1 VSPCLGGQ
9 SLDALALT
17 PKYDFDLKS
26 LNSPESMTTNLMH
39 RVTFTSKFE
48 IDQENKTMKKTILTF
63 GLISGGIMAV
73 MMFATLPFT
82 DSAWLQSHS
91 MFIGYTTMVLSFM
104 LVFFG
109 IRSYRENIGGGTITF
124 GRAFAVGILITLISS
139 VLYVVTWEIMYFGVP
154 SFGERFMTMCVAH
167 IKNSGASPEAIQT
180 QLNQLKYLDNPF
192 INAAMTFAEPFPV
205 GLIITLISA
214 AILRKKTK
222 ALSDGSP
229 ATVEA

>member
-1 VSPCLGGQ
+1 
-9 SLDALALT
+9 
-17 PKYDFDLKS
+17 
-26 LNSPESMTTNLMH
+26 
-39 RVTFTSKFE
+39 
-48 IDQENKTMKKTILTF
+48 MKKTVLIF
-63 GLISGGIMAV
+63 GLIAGV
-73 MMFATLPFT
+73 MMAAMMFGTLPFT

-91 MFIGYTTMVLSFM
+91 MFIGYTAIVLSFM

-154 SFGERFMTMCVAH
+154 SFGAKFMAMCTAH

-192 INAAMTFAEPFPV
+192 INAAMSFIEPFPV

-214 AILRKKTK
+214 LILRKKTK
-222 ALSDGSP
+222 TQAGGSP

>member
-1 VSPCLGGQ
+1 
-9 SLDALALT
+9 
-17 PKYDFDLKS
+17 
-26 LNSPESMTTNLMH
+26 
-39 RVTFTSKFE
+39 
-48 IDQENKTMKKTILTF
+48 MKKTVLTF
-63 GLISGGIMAV
+63 GLISGGIMTV

-82 DSAWLQSHS
+82 DSVWLQSHS
-91 MFIGYTTMVLSFM
+91 MVIGYTTIVLSFM

-109 IRSYRENIGGGTITF
+109 IRSYRENVGGGTITF

-192 INAAMTFAEPFPV
+192 INAALTFTEPFPI

-214 AILRKKTK
+214 LILRKKTK
-222 ALSDGSP
+222 GASREGQ
-229 ATVEA
+229 ATAEA

>member
-1 VSPCLGGQ
+1 
-9 SLDALALT
+9 
-17 PKYDFDLKS
+17 
-26 LNSPESMTTNLMH
+26 
-39 RVTFTSKFE
+39 
-48 IDQENKTMKKTILTF
+48 MKKTVLTF
-63 GLISGGIMAV
+63 GLISGGMMTV

-91 MFIGYTTMVLSFM
+91 MVIGYTTIVLSFM

-109 IRSYRENIGGGTITF
+109 IRSYRENVGGGTITF

-180 QLNQLKYLDNPF
+180 QINQLKYLDNPL
-192 INAAMTFAEPFPV
+192 INAALTFTEPFPI

-214 AILRKKTK
+214 LILRKRTPGAAGGQTAIK
-222 ALSDGSP
+222 
-229 ATVEA
+229 VET

>member
-1 VSPCLGGQ
+1 
-9 SLDALALT
+9 
-17 PKYDFDLKS
+17 
-26 LNSPESMTTNLMH
+26 MTTNLMH
-39 RVTFTSKFE
+39 RAIFTSKFE
-48 IDQENKTMKKTILTF
+48 IDQENQTMKKTVLTF

-109 IRSYRENIGGGTITF
+109 IRSYRENVGGGTITF

-139 VLYVVTWEIMYFGVP
+139 VLYVITWEIMYFGIP

-167 IKNSGASPEAIQT
+167 VKSSGASPEAIQT
-180 QLNQLKYLDNPF
+180 ELNQLKYLDNPF

-214 AILRKKTK
+214 LILRKKIQPQ
-222 ALSDGSP
+222 AGGIP

>member
-1 VSPCLGGQ
+1 
-9 SLDALALT
+9 
-17 PKYDFDLKS
+17 
-26 LNSPESMTTNLMH
+26 
-39 RVTFTSKFE
+39 
-48 IDQENKTMKKTILTF
+48 MKKTILIF
-63 GLISGGIMAV
+63 GLISGAIMTA
-73 MMFATLPFT
+73 MMFGTLPFT
-82 DSAWLQSHS
+82 NSAWLQANS
-91 MFIGYTTMVLSFM
+91 MVIGYTTMVLSFM

-154 SFGERFMTMCVAH
+154 SFGEKFMTMCVAH

-205 GLIITLISA
+205 GLIITLVSA
-214 AILRKKTK
+214 LILRKKMK
-222 ALSDGSP
+222 PQAGGNP

>member
-1 VSPCLGGQ
+1 
-9 SLDALALT
+9 
-17 PKYDFDLKS
+17 
-26 LNSPESMTTNLMH
+26 
-39 RVTFTSKFE
+39 
-48 IDQENKTMKKTILTF
+48 MKKTVLVF
-63 GLISGGIMAV
+63 GLISGGMMTV

-91 MFIGYTTMVLSFM
+91 MLVGYTTIVLSFM

-180 QLNQLKYLDNPF
+180 QLNQLKYLDNPL
-192 INAAMTFAEPFPV
+192 INAALTFTEPFPI

-214 AILRKKTK
+214 LILQKKSKPQSGQST
-222 ALSDGSP
+222 
-229 ATVEA
+229 ATAEA

>member
-1 VSPCLGGQ
+1 
-9 SLDALALT
+9 
-17 PKYDFDLKS
+17 
-26 LNSPESMTTNLMH
+26 
-39 RVTFTSKFE
+39 
-48 IDQENKTMKKTILTF
+48 MKKTILTF
-63 GLISGGIMAV
+63 GLISGGMMAV
-73 MMFATLPFT
+73 IMFAILPFT

-109 IRSYRENIGGGTITF
+109 IRSYRENIGDGTITF

-154 SFGERFMTMCVAH
+154 SFGEKFMTMCVAH
-167 IKNSGASPEAIQT
+167 IQNSGASPEAIQT
-180 QLNQLKYLDNPF
+180 ELDQLKYLNNPF

-214 AILRKKTK
+214 LILRKKMK
-222 ALSDGSP
+222 PQAGRSA

>member
-1 VSPCLGGQ
+1 
-9 SLDALALT
+9 
-17 PKYDFDLKS
+17 
-26 LNSPESMTTNLMH
+26 
-39 RVTFTSKFE
+39 
-48 IDQENKTMKKTILTF
+48 MKKTVLTF
-63 GLISGGIMAV
+63 GLISGGMIAV
-73 MMFATLPFT
+73 MMFAALPFT

-91 MFIGYTTMVLSFM
+91 MVVGYTTIVLSFM

-192 INAAMTFAEPFPV
+192 INAALTFTEPFPV

-214 AILRKKTK
+214 LILRTKTK
-222 ALSDGSP
+222 LQPGGNS
-229 ATVEA
+229 ATAEA